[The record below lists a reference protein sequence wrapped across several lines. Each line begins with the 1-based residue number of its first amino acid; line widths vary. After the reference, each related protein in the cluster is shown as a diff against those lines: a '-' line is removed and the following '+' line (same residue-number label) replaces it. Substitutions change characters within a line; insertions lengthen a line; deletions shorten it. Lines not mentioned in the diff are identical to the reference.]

1 MHQGSHNRRL
11 GQTQEKIGKGS
22 FSQFKCF
29 QVFGHPRLIVPARV
43 CNITHSSAVLSDFG
57 HALEKGVH
65 PE

>member
-1 MHQGSHNRRL
+1 M
-11 GQTQEKIGKGS
+11 QEKIGKGS

-43 CNITHSSAVLSDFG
+43 CNITHSSAALSDFG